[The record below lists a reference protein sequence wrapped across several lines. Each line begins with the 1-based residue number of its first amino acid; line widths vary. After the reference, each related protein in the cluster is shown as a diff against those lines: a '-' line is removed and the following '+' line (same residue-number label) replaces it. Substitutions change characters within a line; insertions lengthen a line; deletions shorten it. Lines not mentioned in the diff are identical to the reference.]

1 MARILLFSD
10 IHIHNHKKSYD
21 RLNDCLKA
29 LQWVFDTAK
38 KENIKSII
46 FGGDILHERQKI
58 DIFVYNQIYNILSC
72 NLKGSGINF
81 YCLLGNHDLW
91 FNENTSI
98 SGVYPF
104 QSIEGFKVVSN
115 PETIVVDNSTWDFL
129 PFTHDPLDSMKSFSN
144 DKLNEKYLIG
154 HISIDGAVL
163 NSSGNISDVIIEHDG
178 EMVKISKDIFL
189 HYKHSF
195 FGHYHQGQA
204 LAKNVEYIGSPLELS
219 FGESGEQKHIIILDT
234 DKNEKKYVINDFSPR
249 HIYIYENEIE
259 KIKTDK
265 LKNNFVCLLSTDVS
279 SFKTKEFSDFIKENC
294 DILSFQIKSVSVKD
308 ETTSLDK
315 TIIEDAKSL
324 MLNDEKLISM
334 YVEKQDIK
342 SLDKTILA
350 EIGNKIIKLMSEKVN
365 D

>member
-1 MARILLFSD
+1 MAKVLLFSD
-10 IHIHNHKKSYD
+10 IHIHNHKKSYE
-21 RLNDCLKA
+21 RLDDCLKA

-38 KENIKSII
+38 KENIKNII

-58 DIFVYNQIYNILSC
+58 DIFVYNKIYNSLNE
-72 NLKGSGINF
+72 NLTNSNINF

-104 QSIEGFKVVSN
+104 QSLKGFRVVSN
-115 PETIVVDNSTWDFL
+115 PETITIEDSEWDFL
-129 PFTHDPLDSMKSFSN
+129 PFTHDPIESLSFFEKSNIKNRF
-144 DKLNEKYLIG
+144 LIG
-154 HISIDGAVL
+154 HISIDGACL
-163 NSSGNISDVIIEHDG
+163 NSGSISDVIIEHDG
-178 EMVKISKDIFL
+178 EMVKISKDIFVN
-189 HYKHSF
+189 YKHSF